1 MEEKGLA
8 LMSVL
13 WVVLILSIMALGLLS
28 STLVQTRLTHNV
40 RSQVEAE
47 NIADAGI
54 YLAIQRLN
62 QPQAAAIASKPG
74 NTFIAQFAGQDIEVR
89 IEQERGKVDL
99 NYAHQNVIENLLL
112 YHKMHPEQAL
122 MVAQKYSENYS
133 SDKKKVLL
141 SVSEFSQYSQQ
152 IVAIYDCIYPYI
164 TVYSGISEVDW
175 NSASKE
181 VLLFLSWA
189 DEKKNGNKAGV
200 GSAPVTPSTSVLR
213 TATSSAGW
221 AFRIHA
227 SIKLDQNWIVTRSA
241 VVRLSGD
248 GQQPYW
254 VHEWQT
260 DYSNAEVKC
269 PMVDA
274 S

>member
-62 QPQAAAIASKPG
+62 QPRSAAIASKTE

-89 IEQERGKVDL
+89 IEQERGKIDL
-99 NYAHQNVIENLLL
+99 NYARQDVIENLLL
-112 YHKMHPEQAL
+112 YHKIEPDQAL
-122 MVAQKYSENYS
+122 MTVQEYSENHNS
-133 SDKKKVLL
+133 GAKNVLL
-141 SVSEFSQYSQQ
+141 SATELSQYSQQ

-164 TVYSGISEVDW
+164 TVYSGISEVDR
-175 NSASKE
+175 NSASEE
-181 VLLFLSWA
+181 VLKFLDWA
-189 DEKKNGNKAGV
+189 DGSKHGNKADV
-200 GSAPVTPSTSVLR
+200 GSNLETPSKSVLR
-213 TATSSAGW
+213 TATSLAGQ
-221 AFRIHA
+221 AFSIHA
-227 SIKLDQNWIVTRSA
+227 SIKLDQNRIVTRSA

-260 DYSNAEVKC
+260 DYSNTDVKC
-269 PMVDA
+269 PVVDVN
-274 S
+274 